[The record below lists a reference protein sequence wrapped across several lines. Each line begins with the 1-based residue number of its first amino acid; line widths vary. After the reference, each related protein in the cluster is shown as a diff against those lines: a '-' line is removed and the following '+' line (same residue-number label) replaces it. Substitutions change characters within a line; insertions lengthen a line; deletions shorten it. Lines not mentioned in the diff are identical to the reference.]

1 MQEEGSTQEEA
12 SGLLIQVAA
21 DVENNFG
28 GQFCPDIADHFVV
41 LVREAPLNLASPL
54 SGHCPNSDCT
64 QTGTLGHFFPVRFE
78 QICQIT
84 VLTVHKC
91 TKHPGKP

>member
-1 MQEEGSTQEEA
+1 MAKTLIRLLHFHFVMEGGTQEEA

-41 LVREAPLNLASPL
+41 LVTLTMEQ
-54 SGHCPNSDCT
+54 PNPFWGNS
-64 QTGTLGHFFPVRFE
+64 
-78 QICQIT
+78 
-84 VLTVHKC
+84 VLTIIKLIRWINR
-91 TKHPGKP
+91 K